1 MVLVDDGV
9 ILGMHDRI
17 KGLQHK
23 MATMHREAQ
32 YQVCS
37 FCAAVVAGTR
47 VLDNALCRYGQLCN
61 RQVLATVQHSQPPS
75 TPHSLSLKTKGPDRA
90 VF

>member
-17 KGLQHK
+17 KRLQHK

-32 YQVCS
+32 YQVRS

-47 VLDNALCRYGQLCN
+47 VLASHSSWRQRITLYAVMDNSMTGESWQ
-61 RQVLATVQHSQPPS
+61 
-75 TPHSLSLKTKGPDRA
+75 
-90 VF
+90 

>member
-9 ILGMHDRI
+9 ILGIHDRI

-32 YQVCS
+32 YQVCL
-37 FCAAVVAGTR
+37 FVRLWWLAPGFWITLYAVM
-47 VLDNALCRYGQLCN
+47 DNSVTGKSWQQCSI
-61 RQVLATVQHSQPPS
+61 HSRHQRR
-75 TPHSLSLKTKGPDRA
+75 THCH
-90 VF
+90 